1 MSLAEILAADRRLV
15 MLRSLAEVER
25 YHLNEL
31 VLRQALA
38 HIGHDASR
46 EMVRADVG
54 FLVEHRLARREEIDG
69 GNGGLLLVTLTDE
82 GLRVARGKRHPGVAE
97 PGPA

>member
-1 MSLAEILAADRRLV
+1 MSLAEVLAADRRLV
-15 MLRSLAEVER
+15 MLQALAEAER

-46 EMVRADVG
+46 EMVRADIG
-54 FLVEHRLARREEIDG
+54 FLSEHGLARQEEIDG
-69 GNGGLLLVTLTDE
+69 GQLWLVTLSEE
-82 GLRVARGKRHPGVAE
+82 GLRVARGKAHPGVAR
-97 PGPA
+97 PGPG